1 MMSKVNK
8 INTRNAG
15 WILVVMAVLSACKK
29 DYLSFEYTDGSIREN
44 DVWSLDINAR
54 NFLNSSYFG
63 LTRGYSID
71 GDGAMLA
78 SGSDEAVNS
87 NPSSSV
93 NILNNGTWGPLRTID
108 DQYNNMYN
116 FIRRTNLFLEKSL
129 NSAITPAT
137 DIPRLRGEAFFLRG
151 MYHFELMKRYGAIII
166 ANRSFTA
173 EEDLDMTKNTVDEV
187 VRQIAADCDSAAA
200 YITAISSLEWGTGDK
215 GRATKAAALA
225 LKAQTLLYAASP
237 LYNPANDRTKW
248 ASAAAAAKAVIDLN
262 KHSLLTLAQ
271 LPNLWNFNTLP
282 YNVEVIFAS
291 TAENTIAIERDNA
304 PISYEGNG
312 RTNPTQELVDA
323 FEVRAT
329 GKQISDPTSG
339 YVPSNPYAATGA
351 GARDPRLGLFV
362 MYNNSIFK
370 TRPVETFTGGKDNV
384 PANVNSSRTGYYLR
398 KFLSESAVW
407 ESGKT
412 ATLQRRPWVMS
423 RYADILL
430 IYAEALNESVAAP
443 DANVYAAVNQVRTRA
458 GMPNLPA
465 GLTQAQMRDRIQNE
479 RRVELCFEGHRFYD
493 VRRWKKGEEFFN
505 KAVSGVQITKTGTT
519 FTYTRFQVEPRVFSD
534 KNYLFPFPQGELNK
548 TSKLA
553 QNAGY

>member
-1 MMSKVNK
+1 
-8 INTRNAG
+8 
-15 WILVVMAVLSACKK
+15 
-29 DYLSFEYTDGSIREN
+29 
-44 DVWSLDINAR
+44 
-54 NFLNSSYFG
+54 
-63 LTRGYSID
+63 
-71 GDGAMLA
+71 
-78 SGSDEAVNS
+78 
-87 NPSSSV
+87 
-93 NILNNGTWGPLRTID
+93 
-108 DQYNNMYN
+108 MYN
-116 FIRRTNLFLEKSL
+116 YIRRTNLFLERSL
-129 NSAITPAT
+129 TSAITPAS

-173 EEDLDMTKNTVDEV
+173 EEDLDLPKNTVDV
-187 VRQIAADCDSAAA
+187 VVKQITSDCDSAAN

-248 ASAAAAAKAVIDLN
+248 AGAAAAAKAVIDLN

-291 TAENTIAIERDNA
+291 TAENTTALERDNA

-312 RTNPTQELVDA
+312 RANPTQELVDA
-323 FEVRAT
+323 FEIRST
-329 GKQISDPTSG
+329 GRPINDPAAG
-339 YVPSNPYAATGA
+339 YDPVNPYSVTGA
-351 GARDPRLGLFV
+351 SARDPRLGLFI

-370 TRPVETFTGGKDNV
+370 TRPVETFRGGKDNV
-384 PANVNSSRTGYYLR
+384 PANVNSTRTGYYMR

-412 ATLQRRPWVMS
+412 ATLQRRPWVHS

-430 IYAEALNESVAAP
+430 IYAEALNESLAAP
-443 DANVYAAVNQVRTRA
+443 DANVYGAINQVRTRA

-465 GLTQAQMRDRIQNE
+465 GMTQSQMRDRIQNE

-493 VRRWKKGEEFFN
+493 VRRWKKGDQYFN
-505 KAVSGVQITKTGTT
+505 KPVSGILITKSGTS
-519 FTYTRFQVEPRVFSD
+519 FSHMRFQVETRVFSD
-534 KNYLFPFPQGELNK
+534 KNYFFPFPQTRTEQNK
-548 TSKLA
+548 
-553 QNAGY
+553 